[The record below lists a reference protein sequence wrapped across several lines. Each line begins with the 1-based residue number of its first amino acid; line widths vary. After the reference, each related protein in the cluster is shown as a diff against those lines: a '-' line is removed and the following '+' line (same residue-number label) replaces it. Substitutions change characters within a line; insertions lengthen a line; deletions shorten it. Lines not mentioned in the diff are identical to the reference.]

1 MYFHHMKV
9 RLQKIIPI
17 VVGLWCAG
25 HLLATVVYTLH
36 WPADG
41 LLAQWSYRYMVPLF
55 HQNWSLFAPNIPEYD
70 AQLIYR
76 SSANDSLV
84 EWTAWNDVSNSC
96 GYDDFSKMEVIEQN
110 ILVQLNHQLYTEYYS
125 VNGVPQMDA
134 MVKTAAYS
142 KALYYA
148 GRMHEKRVGPWS
160 SLQIAVVFRFPPTNA
175 PIASAAP
182 DTLFFPPFHS
192 NEIRR

>member
-1 MYFHHMKV
+1 MKV
-9 RLQKIIPI
+9 IWRKWLFA
-17 VVGLWCAG
+17 VLGLWCVV
-25 HLLATVVYTLH
+25 HLIATVVYTLH

-84 EWTAWNDVSNSC
+84 DWTVWKDVSLAC
-96 GYDDFSKMEVIEQN
+96 GYGDFSKMEVIEQN

-125 VNGVPQMDA
+125 VNGEPQLDA

-148 GRMHEKRVGPWS
+148 GRMHEKYTGPWS
-160 SLQIAVVFRFPPTNA
+160 SLQIAVVFRFPPADA
-175 PIASAAP
+175 PIESTVP

-192 NEIRR
+192 NEIKR